1 MIIQRIKGWTREI
14 GKSQGFIGLP
24 LRDATINTT
33 NLGQQP
39 CMVTAWEPTPDE
51 LEAIANGGLVYLT
64 ILGTAHPPVLLT
76 AHDPTEAPASRIGEG
91 R

>member
-33 NLGQQP
+33 NLGKQP
-39 CMVTAWEPTPDE
+39 CMVTAWEPTPAE
-51 LEAIANGGLVYLT
+51 LEAIVNGGLVYLT

-76 AHDPTEAPASRIGEG
+76 TKDPTEEPTP
-91 R
+91 